1 MKNSYILSATTENAL
16 TAVERITIILA
27 RQRIPF
33 EQMHVVK
40 IDGQDFSTITIVLRA
55 EQETIRR
62 LIKRV
67 ERVVEVSEV
76 LFHTQ
81 SKGGVHAKHEIRQR

>member
-16 TAVERITIILA
+16 TAVERLTIILA

-40 IDGQDFSTITIVLRA
+40 IDGQSISTITVVLRA
-55 EQETIRR
+55 EHEMIRR

-67 ERVVEVSEV
+67 ERIVEVSDV

-81 SKGGVHAKHEIRQR
+81 SKGGVPCQA